1 MSRLNAAC
9 QGLTQSLARVLPE
22 HEFHWTTDP
31 RPGADGPVAIKVG
44 SWTQLMAIGSA
55 VLVAGWLGVATSSM
69 LAADATTDAALAAK
83 QAELARMQA
92 QLVAA
97 KTEAAEL
104 KTDVVARAEAL
115 EARQKFLA
123 ALLTDKR
130 DMKKLA
136 EMLPRKVEG
145 NAFVTV
151 ADLVAPTTKA
161 KRGKKARAETAALP
175 AHDLA
180 APFLAIENQQLAM
193 VDKATGA
200 AEAKLRD
207 TQALLRRLGL
217 DPGRFTQASSW
228 SGKTAMGGPFIAAG
242 YDAEPRFK
250 DLFLSWKKL
259 DTLQEA
265 LASIPAYMPV
275 KDFRYT
281 SGYGFRYDPFNGAG
295 AMHAGLDMAGAYGEP
310 IYASADGVVLQAGR
324 ANGYGNLVELSH
336 GKGLDTRYGHLSAIL
351 VQPGEKVRQGQII
364 GRMGSTGR
372 STGVH
377 LHFEVR
383 VDGRA
388 VNPRPF
394 LDSSSYILAARSS
407 DEVRDVG
414 PSIETAD
421 ATPATGARMTPIPKG
436 Y

>member
-1 MSRLNAAC
+1 VKSEA
-9 QGLTQSLARVLPE
+9 
-22 HEFHWTTDP
+22 
-31 RPGADGPVAIKVG
+31 
-44 SWTQLMAIGSA
+44 
-55 VLVAGWLGVATSSM
+55 
-69 LAADATTDAALAAK
+69 AALK
-83 QAELARMQA
+83 G
-92 QLVAA
+92 
-97 KTEAAEL
+97 
-104 KTDVVARAEAL
+104 DVVARAEAL
-115 EARQKFLA
+115 EQRQAFLA

-145 NAFVTV
+145 SPLITV
-151 ADLVAPTTKA
+151 ADLVAPPAKKG
-161 KRGKKARAETAALP
+161 KRGKKAA
-175 AHDLA
+175 A
-180 APFLAIENQQLAM
+180 APVQTASLSGDLTAPFQAIENQQLAM

-207 TQALLRRLGL
+207 TQALIRRLGL
-217 DPGRFTQASSW
+217 DPGRFIPASSW
-228 SGKTAMGGPFIAAG
+228 NGRANARNTAVGGPYIPVGF
-242 YDAEPRFK
+242 DAEPRFK

-265 LASIPAYMPV
+265 LAAVPAFMPV

-281 SGYGFRYDPFNGAG
+281 SNFGFRYDPFNGGG

-310 IYASADGVVLQAGR
+310 IYASANGTVLQAGR

-336 GKGLDTRYGHLSAIL
+336 GKGIDSRYGHLSSIT
-351 VQPGEKVRQGQII
+351 VKPGDRVRQGQII
-364 GRMGSTGR
+364 GHMGSTGR

-383 VDGRA
+383 VDGRP

-394 LDSSSYILAARSS
+394 LDSSAYVLAAQNSS
-407 DEVRDVG
+407 DDTRDIG
-414 PSIETAD
+414 PVLDQTAD
-421 ATPATGARMTPIPKG
+421 AAPANTPRMTKISG

>member
-1 MSRLNAAC
+1 MAFDR
-9 QGLTQSLARVLPE
+9 LTQELARVLPE

-31 RPGADGPVAIKVG
+31 RPGADGPLTIRLG
-44 SWTQLMAIGSA
+44 SWQQLMAIGSA

-69 LAADATTDAALAAK
+69 LAGNAETDAVLATK
-83 QAELARMQA
+83 QAELARMQS

-97 KTEAAEL
+97 KSEAAAL
-104 KTDVVARAEAL
+104 KSDVVARADAL

-145 NAFVTV
+145 NAFVAV
-151 ADLVAPTTKA
+151 ADLVAPPAKKG
-161 KRGKKARAETAALP
+161 KRGKQAAAAPLPQTA
-175 AHDLA
+175 DLA

-193 VDKATGA
+193 VDKAAGA

-228 SGKTAMGGPFIAAG
+228 SGTAVGGPYIPTGF
-242 YDAEPRFK
+242 DAEPRFK

-259 DTLQEA
+259 DTLQAA
-265 LASIPAYMPV
+265 LAAVPAFMPV

-281 SGYGFRYDPFNGAG
+281 SGYGFRYDPFNGNG
-295 AMHAGLDMAGAYGEP
+295 AMHAGIDMAGAYGEP
-310 IYASADGVVLQAGR
+310 IYASASGTVLQAGR
-324 ANGYGNLVELSH
+324 ANGYGNLVELGH
-336 GKGLDTRYGHLSAIL
+336 GKGIDTRYGHLAQVL
-351 VQPGEKVRQGQII
+351 VKPGEKVRQGQLI

-394 LDSSSYILAARSS
+394 LDSSNYILAVQNEGGES
-407 DEVRDVG
+407 RDFG
-414 PSIETAD
+414 PAYEETAD
-421 ATPATGARMTPIPKG
+421 AAPATAAGAPRMTPIRSFR
-436 Y
+436 

>member
-1 MSRLNAAC
+1 MSRLNAAY

-31 RPGADGPVAIKVG
+31 RPGADGPVTIRLG
-44 SWTQLMAIGSA
+44 SWQQLMAIGSA

-69 LAADATTDAALAAK
+69 LGADASTDAALAAK

-92 QLVAA
+92 QLAAA

-151 ADLVAPTTKA
+151 ADLVAPPVSSKG
-161 KRGKKARAETAALP
+161 KRGKKARAEVAALP
-175 AHDLA
+175 ARDLA

-228 SGKTAMGGPFIAAG
+228 SGKTAMGGPYIPAG
-242 YDAEPRFK
+242 VDAEPRFK
-250 DLFLSWKKL
+250 DLFLRWKKL

-265 LASIPAYMPV
+265 LAAVPAFMPV

-310 IYASADGVVLQAGR
+310 IYASADGVVHQAGR
-324 ANGYGNLVELSH
+324 ANGYGNLVELE
-336 GKGLDTRYGHLSAIL
+336 
-351 VQPGEKVRQGQII
+351 PRQGHRHPLWPSV
-364 GRMGSTGR
+364 G
-372 STGVH
+372 H
-377 LHFEVR
+377 
-383 VDGRA
+383 
-388 VNPRPF
+388 PRP
-394 LDSSSYILAARSS
+394 SPVTTSARARSS
-407 DEVRDVG
+407 AAWARPAVRPASTCTSKSASTVA
-414 PSIETAD
+414 PSTRARSSTAP
-421 ATPATGARMTPIPKG
+421 ATSSPPAAATTPATSAPA
-436 Y
+436 